1 MLILKRFP
9 IRAIWQLL
17 RLEHGLMYGAGV
29 VAGVF
34 IVNRFFNPVYVV
46 YGFLTALFLQSS
58 AFALNDYLD
67 FEIDVL
73 NKRNDRP
80 LVRGELTRRTAITLS
95 LVFLPLGLLFSILI
109 SCIAF
114 IFAFLLVIF
123 GYLYNIKLK
132 KLGIIGNSYIAFS
145 MAAPFL
151 YGSIIA
157 SNSIS
162 IPILILS
169 VIAFISGLGREIMKD
184 IEDVLG
190 DRTRS
195 VRSVPVV
202 KGSSFAA
209 KISVSFYIFAVLLSV
224 VPYLVVNQYAFDLK
238 YGIPVLLADVIFLYT
253 AAEMLKNFSPE
264 MIKRYRKL
272 TLLAMVLGLLGFIWG
287 AF

>member
-162 IPILILS
+162 IPISILS

>member
-1 MLILKRFP
+1 MLTLKRFP

-29 VAGVF
+29 VVGVF

-73 NKRNDRP
+73 NERNDRP

-109 SCIAF
+109 SFIAF
-114 IFAFLLVIF
+114 IFAFLIVII

-169 VIAFISGLGREIMKD
+169 LIAFISGLGREIMKD
-184 IEDVLG
+184 IEDVFG

>member
-238 YGIPVLLADVIFLYT
+238 YGIPVLFADVIFLYT